1 MAIVVKD
8 SRNRSPFWYA
18 CFTTADGRRLKRST
32 KEANLSK
39 AKIIA
44 ETLQRAE
51 DMAAERTLTSVR
63 ACDLLNDVLQRVSGE
78 GLRVFT
84 MKEWFDHFAKQKNAN
99 RRARKRRCA
108 TSRMHEEFLAFLGPR
123 ANLNIAAITQKDIL
137 DFRDQREAKGL
148 APVTLNLGVTVL
160 SAAFNAALGQGHI
173 RVIRRLKIIC

>member
-18 CFTTADGRRLKRST
+18 CFTTADGRRLKKST
-32 KEANLSK
+32 KETNLAK

-51 DMAAERTLTSVR
+51 DTAAERTLTAVR
-63 ACDLLNDVLQRVSGE
+63 ARDLLNDVLQRVSGE

-84 MKEWFDHFAKQKNAN
+84 VKEWFDHFANQNAN

-108 TSRMHEEFLAFLGPR
+108 TSRCTRSFSRSSDR
-123 ANLNIAAITQKDIL
+123 ARI
-137 DFRDQREAKGL
+137 
-148 APVTLNLGVTVL
+148 
-160 SAAFNAALGQGHI
+160 
-173 RVIRRLKIIC
+173 